1 MILVSLFVVFYWHA
15 QNQLMI
21 NIALIMI
28 GFLIY
33 GPAMFIGLQA
43 LDLVP
48 KKAAGLTGLFGYLFG
63 SVAANALMGMIV
75 DHFGW
80 SVGFY
85 FYSRFISC
93 SYFCFNVEFTWA
105 RSASLAFTLTK

>member
-43 LDLVP
+43 LDPVP
-48 KKAAGLTGLFGYLFG
+48 KKAAGPAAGLTGLFGYLFG

-80 SVGFY
+80 SVG
-85 FYSRFISC
+85 
-93 SYFCFNVEFTWA
+93 
-105 RSASLAFTLTK
+105 L